1 MKTFY
6 TNAKIFRNGRFEP
19 GLIAVE
25 GGRIAAAGEPRPGD
39 RVVDLGGRHL
49 VPGLVD
55 VHVHLREP
63 GFPQKETIAT
73 GTAAAA
79 RGGYTTVCSM
89 PNLNPAPD
97 TPATLGGQLEIIRRD
112 AVVRVKPYGT
122 ITMGQR
128 GCGELVDF
136 AALAPEV
143 VGFSDDG
150 RGVQSDALMEEAMRR
165 AVAVGKPIVA
175 HCEVDELLH
184 GGYIHDGVYCREHGH
199 KGICSESEWRQVERD
214 IALAEKTGCQYHVC
228 HVSTKESVDLVR
240 QARAK
245 RLKVSCETA
254 PHYLLLCDED
264 LREEGRFKM
273 NPPLRSRAD
282 RRALLE
288 GIADGTIEV
297 IATDHAPH
305 TAAEKARGLAGSAMG
320 VVGLECAFAV
330 LNTALVGRGIISFA
344 RLVEAMAV
352 APRRIFSLGGGTI
365 AAGEPADLTAVDT
378 ERAGTVDPDRF
389 LSMGRSTPFAGMAV
403 RGEVMLTLV
412 GGREAYRNGDL
423 KR

>member
-1 MKTFY
+1 M
-6 TNAKIFRNGRFEP
+6 
-19 GLIAVE
+19 
-25 GGRIAAAGEPRPGD
+25 
-39 RVVDLGGRHL
+39 
-49 VPGLVD
+49 
-55 VHVHLREP
+55 
-63 GFPQKETIAT
+63 
-73 GTAAAA
+73 
-79 RGGYTTVCSM
+79 
-89 PNLNPAPD
+89 
-97 TPATLGGQLEIIRRD
+97 
-112 AVVRVKPYGT
+112 
-122 ITMGQR
+122 
-128 GCGELVDF
+128 
-136 AALAPEV
+136 
-143 VGFSDDG
+143 
-150 RGVQSDALMEEAMRR
+150 
-165 AVAVGKPIVA
+165 
-175 HCEVDELLH
+175 
-184 GGYIHDGVYCREHGH
+184 
-199 KGICSESEWRQVERD
+199 
-214 IALAEKTGCQYHVC
+214 
-228 HVSTKESVDLVR
+228 
-240 QARAK
+240 
-245 RLKVSCETA
+245 SCETA
-254 PHYLLLCDED
+254 PHYLVLCDED

-282 RRALLE
+282 REALVAGLQ
-288 GIADGTIEV
+288 DGTIEV

-412 GGREAYRNGDL
+412 GGREAYRNRDL